1 VWPADVLVIALA
13 SDQEA
18 TCWIPEEGNVT
29 TSVVLDDILDLHEVM
44 LPVPPLDHD
53 FISPSSPPPPYEQA
67 VSSTQLYDVIEII
80 SDDEG
85 DVKVK
90 VKATRTSVHVR
101 VHQSV
106 VTVDATR

>member
-1 VWPADVLVIALA
+1 MLTLFSVWPADILVIALA

-18 TCWIPEEGNVT
+18 TCWIPEPLHMWRCIEEGNVA
-29 TSVVLDDILDLHEVM
+29 TSVVLDNILDLQDVM

-67 VSSTQLYDVIEII
+67 VPSTQLFDTIEII

-85 DVKVK
+85 DGNDNDDCIFVN
-90 VKATRTSVHVR
+90 
-101 VHQSV
+101 
-106 VTVDATR
+106 